1 MSLSK
6 ENILLVADII
16 AEAVAGYE
24 VAITQLRD
32 ALDALR
38 SLYDEQNGPPMLA
51 PRHRKAW
58 LEAMRRAGEIL
69 KKHGV

>member
-1 MSLSK
+1 MARCLRCGAGNEWIEGDVK
-6 ENILLVADII
+6 
-16 AEAVAGYE
+16 AEP
-24 VAITQLRD
+24 IDSDQLRD

-38 SLYDEQNGPPMLA
+38 ALYDEQNGPPLLA

-58 LEAMRRAGEIL
+58 EEAMRRAGEIL